1 MMRRFLK
8 FSILFALP
16 ILIGAVT
23 LEYTIRQIPNPYRQK
38 YEWMDRHAEDVEV
51 IILGSSHTFYGVK
64 PNLFP
69 QVTFN
74 MANVSQEIEQDLW
87 LLQHW
92 APHYR
97 RLKTVVLTMST
108 CFWFNKGLENGDEAF
123 RCSNYKIYMHCDL
136 YSNFSRYNLEI
147 AQWPTAKE
155 KLCKAL
161 PLYFSTNNFG
171 DDPNALSSL
180 AGCDQYGWGNIFLL
194 KNKNMKE
201 WNDET
206 EAVNSA
212 RRHTPENWNYTSKN
226 LSKMKELAQFCQE
239 HDVQLVL
246 ITTPCWPSYY
256 NRISTQQLSKMYQL
270 VDSLQREFN
279 VPYFNYMKDTRFL
292 EDDFYDS
299 NHLSEIGA
307 AKFTKILI
315 KDLQNS
321 TKNN

>member
-1 MMRRFLK
+1 MMSRFLK
-8 FSILFALP
+8 YCILFSLP
-16 ILIGAVT
+16 ILVGAAAI
-23 LEYTIRQIPNPYRQK
+23 EYAIRQIPNPYRCK
-38 YEWMDRHAEDVEV
+38 YEWMDRHAEEVEV

-69 QVTFN
+69 QLTYN

-87 LLQHW
+87 LLKHW
-92 APHYR
+92 APRYQH
-97 RLKTVVLTMST
+97 LKTVVLTMST

-123 RCSNYKIYMHCDL
+123 RCCNYKIYMHCDL
-136 YSNFSRYNLEI
+136 YSNISRYNLEI

-155 KLCKAL
+155 KLSKAL
-161 PLYFSTNNFG
+161 PCYFSSNNIDG
-171 DDPNALSSL
+171 EQHNLSSL
-180 AGCDQYGWGNIFLL
+180 TGCDQYGWGNIFLL
-194 KNKNMKE
+194 KEKNLKE

-212 RRHTPENWNYTSKN
+212 RRHTPDNWDYTTKN
-226 LSKMKELAQFCQE
+226 LAKMKELARFCKEQG
-239 HDVQLVL
+239 VQLVL

-256 NRISTQQLSKMYQL
+256 NRISRQQLSKMYQL
-270 VDSLQREFN
+270 VDSLQSEYN
-279 VPYFNYMKDTRFL
+279 IPYFNYLKDNRFL

-315 KDLQNS
+315 EDIQSIAKQ
-321 TKNN
+321 